1 MSVCPH
7 RRRRHRATGQTG
19 QPRHPVAP
27 PATRLHHAVLPPCGG
42 VVRVAT
48 VSPVGALVV
57 RRRVDCAGDMSA
69 ARERERAQLPRRFV
83 ALPPA
88 ISCERPTSH
97 PLAATRLSYGSC
109 TAGGPS
115 WMTLLRVEYWPAM
128 PRCKVTDVTR
138 AAASWSSWTRLG
150 GCGGNKANAQVASQS
165 ESVVGSE

>member
-7 RRRRHRATGQTG
+7 RRRRHRATGQAG

-115 WMTLLRVEYWPAM
+115 WMTPPPRRVLAGHAAVQSDRRDAG
-128 PRCKVTDVTR
+128 RCKLVILDTPWR
-138 AAASWSSWTRLG
+138 LRGKQGECAS
-150 GCGGNKANAQVASQS
+150 S
-165 ESVVGSE
+165 EPI